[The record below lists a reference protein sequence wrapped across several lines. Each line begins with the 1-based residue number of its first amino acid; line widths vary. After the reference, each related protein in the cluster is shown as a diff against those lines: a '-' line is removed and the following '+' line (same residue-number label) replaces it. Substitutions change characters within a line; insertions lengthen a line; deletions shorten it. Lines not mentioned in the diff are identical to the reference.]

1 MPILR
6 TSVAVLGLACAA
18 WTLPAHAAL
27 DLSTYTRIGVYD
39 LPVGHA
45 GNQLAREASA
55 VTWNWDTNT
64 LFVIGDE
71 GTALVEVSRTG
82 QLLGSMQLTG
92 YGDPEGLA
100 YVGQGKFVIAEER
113 TRVASK
119 LGYAAGTSFA
129 YAAAQN
135 VKLGTTIGN
144 IGHEG
149 LSYDTVHDN
158 FVFVKE
164 KQPLGIFQTRIDF
177 STGTA
182 SNGAPTTVM
191 PTNLFHPALLG
202 LLDIAD
208 VASLSNVSALA
219 GSASAGNLLVLSEE
233 SGKVLEVDRNGTIL
247 GRLDVGVPA
256 QHEGIT
262 VDAKGNIYLVSE
274 LGGGNSD
281 RPQLWVYAAPAA
293 PVPEPAT
300 WAMMLAGLA
309 GVAAFA
315 RRRRATKAG

>member
-1 MPILR
+1 MPALR
-6 TSVAVLGLACAA
+6 TSLAAIGLACAA
-18 WTLPAHAAL
+18 LALPAHAAL
-27 DLSTYTRIGVYD
+27 DLSTYTRIGAYD
-39 LPVGHA
+39 LPVGSTT
-45 GNQLAREASA
+45 NQLAREASA
-55 VTWNWDTNT
+55 VTWNWDSNT

-71 GTALVEVSRTG
+71 GTALVELSLTG

-100 YVGQGKFVIAEER
+100 YVGNGQFVIAEER

-119 LGYAAGTSFA
+119 VGYAANTTFA
-129 YAAAQN
+129 YASAQN

-149 LSYDTVHDN
+149 VTYDAVQGG
-158 FVFVKE
+158 FIFVKE
-164 KQPLGIFQTRIDF
+164 KQPLGIFQTSIDF
-177 STGTA
+177 ANGTA
-182 SNGAPTTVM
+182 SNGSATTVM
-191 PTNLFHPALLG
+191 PTNLFNPAALG

-208 VASLSNVSALA
+208 VSSLSTVSALS
-219 GSASAGNLLVLSEE
+219 GTSAAGNLLILSEE
-233 SGKVLEVDRNGTIL
+233 SGRVLEVDRSGSIL
-247 GRLDVGVPA
+247 GSIDVGVPF

-274 LGGGNSD
+274 LGGGSID
-281 RPQLWVYAAPAA
+281 RPQLWVFAAPTA
-293 PVPEPAT
+293 PVPEPET

-315 RRRRATKAG
+315 RRQRKRSA

>member
-1 MPILR
+1 MLKLR
-6 TSVAVLGLACAA
+6 TTVAAIGLACAA

-27 DLSTYTRIGVYD
+27 DLSTYTRIGAYD
-39 LPVGHA
+39 LPVGN
-45 GNQLAREASA
+45 GSNQLAREASA
-55 VTWNWDTNT
+55 VTWNWDTNS

-71 GTALVEVSRTG
+71 GTALVELSLTG

-100 YVGQGKFVIAEER
+100 YVGNGQFVIAEER

-119 LGYAAGTSFA
+119 LGYSAGTTFA
-129 YAAAQN
+129 YASAQN

-149 LSYDTVHDN
+149 LTYDAAQGD
-158 FVFVKE
+158 FIFVKE

-177 STGTA
+177 ANGTA
-182 SNGAPTTVM
+182 SNGSPTTVM
-191 PTNLFHPALLG
+191 PTNLFNPAVLG

-208 VASLSNVSALA
+208 VASLSTISALA
-219 GSASAGNLLVLSEE
+219 GTAAAGNLLVLSEE
-233 SGKVLEVDRNGTIL
+233 SGKVLEVDRSGTIL
-247 GRLDVGVPA
+247 GSLDVGIPA

-262 VDAKGNIYLVSE
+262 VDRNGNIYIVSE
-274 LGGGNSD
+274 LGGGNID
-281 RPQLWVYAAPAA
+281 RPQLWVFAAPTA
-293 PVPEPAT
+293 PVPEPES
-300 WAMMLAGLA
+300 WAMMVAGLA

-315 RRRRATKAG
+315 RRRRAKGG